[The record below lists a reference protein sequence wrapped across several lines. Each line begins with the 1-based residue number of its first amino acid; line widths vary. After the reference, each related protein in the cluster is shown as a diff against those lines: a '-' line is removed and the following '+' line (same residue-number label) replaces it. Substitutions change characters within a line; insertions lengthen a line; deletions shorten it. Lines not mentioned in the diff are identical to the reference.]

1 MVINEN
7 HAHNLGLMKAANGG
21 KRCLSCG
28 TTAITGRQRYCSIAC
43 RQRLQFKLDLRTGL
57 IQALNAHYATF
68 FFSDEQI
75 FMDVLPYGT
84 RETFRFF
91 YPRSSGKKP
100 AEDFSTMANILGE
113 IWWSEKDRSHR
124 DYLATYQVLKSGL
137 RSGAPLVS
145 VKPAVKC
152 APSVGR
158 ANLVHLNL
166 DRAALT
172 SPDLKKMIKTAYR
185 QEVKKNHPDV
195 GGEAETFRKIHEAY
209 EELSG
214 WAENPTYIRY
224 RGFPDKWFYD
234 RNRNRWN
241 QPLPLTRV

>member
-1 MVINEN
+1 MMNQN
-7 HAHNLGLMKAANGG
+7 HAHSLEIVKGVPGRKH
-21 KRCLSCG
+21 CLSCG
-28 TTAITGRQRYCSIAC
+28 TTAIKGRQRYCSIAC

-68 FFSDEQI
+68 FFSEVKI

-84 RETFRFF
+84 RDTFRFL
-91 YPRSSGKKP
+91 YPRSPGVKP
-100 AEDFSTMANILGE
+100 AEDFSTMANILGD

-124 DYLATYQVLKSGL
+124 DYLATFQVLKKGL

-152 APSVGR
+152 TPTVGA
-158 ANLVHLNL
+158 ANLVYLNL

-172 SPDLKKMIKTAYR
+172 SPDLKRMIKAAYR

-195 GGEAETFRKIHEAY
+195 GGEADTFRRIHEAY

-214 WAENPTYIRY
+214 WAENPTYIRS

-234 RNRNRWN
+234 RNRNRWH

>member
-1 MVINEN
+1 MYEN
-7 HAHNLGLMKAANGG
+7 HSHNLALAKVANHG

-28 TTAITGRQRYCSIAC
+28 TPAITGRQRYCSAEC

-84 RETFRFF
+84 RDTFRFF
-91 YPRSSGKKP
+91 YPRSPGKKP
-100 AEDFSTMANILGE
+100 AEDFSTMANILGG
-113 IWWSEKDRSHR
+113 IWWSEKDRSKK
-124 DYLATYQVLKSGL
+124 DYLASYRVLQQAL
-137 RSGAPLVS
+137 RNDMSVVS
-145 VKPAVKC
+145 VKPMVKC
-152 APSVGR
+152 APSVGKTH
-158 ANLVHLNL
+158 LVHLNL

-172 SPDLKKMIKTAYR
+172 SPDLKRMIKAAYR
-185 QEVKKNHPDV
+185 QEAKKNHPDV
-195 GGEAETFRKIHEAY
+195 GGEPETFRRIHEAY

-214 WAENPTYIRY
+214 WADNPTYIRY

-234 RNRNRWN
+234 RGRNRWN